1 MKNQSNINMKKGD
14 DVSWKFGKGQ
24 AEGKVKEVFTE
35 PVEKKIKSVTVK
47 RNASKEKPA
56 VLVKQKNG
64 NEALKSE
71 SELTKG
77 KKK

>member
-1 MKNQSNINMKKGD
+1 MKKGD
-14 DVSWKFGKGQ
+14 DVTWKFGKGE
-24 AEGKVKEVFTE
+24 AEGKVKETFTE
-35 PVEKKIKSVTVK
+35 PVEKKIKSATVK

-56 VLVKQKNG
+56 VLVEQKNG

-77 KKK
+77 KKKG

>member
-1 MKNQSNINMKKGD
+1 MKKGET
-14 DVSWKFGKGQ
+14 VTWKFGKGE
-24 AEGKVKEVFTE
+24 AEGIVKETFTE
-35 PVEKKIKSVTVK
+35 PVEKKIKSATVK

-56 VLVKQKNG
+56 VLVEQKNG